1 MPKKPLSRNYRITER
16 EALILKLYA
25 EQEGMKN
32 SAVIRELIRAL
43 EPKLRTHARKELER
57 DFPP

>member
-25 EQEGMKN
+25 EQQGMNN
-32 SAVIRELIRAL
+32 SAVIRELIRTL
-43 EPKLRTHARKELER
+43 ESKLRTEARRELER